1 MSVEW
6 QGKGAHEKGIDTK
19 TGRIVIEVDQ
29 KYFRPAEV
37 DLLLGDPT
45 KAKQKLNWQ
54 PKTDLD
60 GLVAMMTD
68 SDLELAEREK
78 RANG

>member
-1 MSVEW
+1 
-6 QGKGAHEKGIDTK
+6 
-19 TGRIVIEVDQ
+19 
-29 KYFRPAEV
+29 
-37 DLLLGDPT
+37 LLGDPT